1 MKKTILL
8 LMLAVVINSCS
19 VEVLVDGCTD
29 VYAQNFNSNADND
42 DGSCIY
48 LNGCTDLTAYNYD
61 PNSTIDDGSCLY
73 VCSDPYAI
81 NYNIPLPYLLCEY
94 EADVVFYEDVA
105 AALYFDNLGIDW
117 LDIYVGNDYVGTLQA
132 TLGFTYVP
140 VCYPTDPDAV
150 HFTLAWEDSQSSTFT
165 WSVRDGF
172 GTIHYSG
179 TDLILANN
187 CLPMELTFKKI
198 QDYKESK

>member
-1 MKKTILL
+1 MKRTILL
-8 LMLAVVINSCS
+8 LILAVVINSCS

-29 VYAQNFNSNADND
+29 IYAQNFNSNADN
-42 DGSCIY
+42 
-48 LNGCTDLTAYNYD
+48 
-61 PNSTIDDGSCLY
+61 DDGSCLY

-81 NYNIPLPYLLCEY
+81 NYNIPLPYFLCEY
-94 EADVVFYEDVA
+94 EADVVFYEDLA
-105 AALYFDNLGIDW
+105 AALYFDNLGVDY
-117 LDIYVGNDYVGTLQA
+117 LDVYVGNDYLGTLQA

-140 VCYPTDPDAV
+140 VCYPTDDDAV
-150 HFTLAWEDSQSSTFT
+150 HSTLVWEDSQSSTFT
-165 WSVRDGF
+165 WSVRDGS

-187 CLPMELTFKKI
+187 CLPMELTFEKI

>member
-8 LMLAVVINSCS
+8 LMLAVVIHSCS
-19 VEVLVDGCTD
+19 VEVIVDGCTD
-29 VYAQNFNSNADND
+29 IYAENFNPNADN
-42 DGSCIY
+42 
-48 LNGCTDLTAYNYD
+48 
-61 PNSTIDDGSCLY
+61 DDGSCLY

-81 NYNIPLPYLLCEY
+81 NYNISSLYLFCEY

-117 LDIYVGNDYVGTLQA
+117 LDVYVGNDYVGSLQA

-140 VCYPTDPDAV
+140 FCYPTDPDAV
-150 HFTLAWEDSQSSTFT
+150 HFTLAWENSQSSTFT

-179 TDLILANN
+179 TDIILANN

-198 QDYKESK
+198 QEYKESK

>member
-19 VEVLVDGCTD
+19 VEVIVDGCTD
-29 VYAQNFNSNADND
+29 IYAENFNPNADND

-48 LNGCTDLTAYNYD
+48 LNGCTDVNAYNYD
-61 PNSTIDDGSCLY
+61 PNSTIDNGSCLY

-81 NYNIPLPYLLCEY
+81 NYNISSLYLFCEY
-94 EADVVFYEDVA
+94 EADVVFFEDVA
-105 AALYFDNLGIDW
+105 AAVYFDNLGIDW
-117 LDIYVGNDYVGTLQA
+117 LDVYVGNDYVGSLQA

-140 VCYPTDPDAV
+140 VCFPTDPDAV
-150 HFTLAWEDSQSSTFT
+150 HFTLAWENSQSSTFT

-198 QDYKESK
+198 QEYKESK

>member
-1 MKKTILL
+1 MKKIILL
-8 LMLAVVINSCS
+8 LMLSVFIQSCS

-29 VYAQNFNSNADND
+29 SFANNFNANADK
-42 DGSCIY
+42 
-48 LNGCTDLTAYNYD
+48 
-61 PNSTIDDGSCLY
+61 DDGSCLY
-73 VCSDPYAI
+73 TCSDPYAI
-81 NYNIPLPYLLCEY
+81 NYNILLPYLMCEY

-105 AALYFDNLGIDW
+105 AALYFDNLGVDW
-117 LDIYVGNDYVGTLQA
+117 LDIYVGNDYVGSLQA

-150 HFTLAWEDSQSSTFT
+150 HFTLAWEDYQSSTFI
-165 WSVRDGF
+165 WSVRDPS
-172 GTIHYSG
+172 GTVHYSG
-179 TDLILANN
+179 SDLILANN

>member
-8 LMLAVVINSCS
+8 LILAVLINSCS

-29 VYAQNFNSNADND
+29 TYAENFDPNADND
-42 DGSCIY
+42 NGSCWY
-48 LNGCTDLTAYNYD
+48 TCT
-61 PNSTIDDGSCLY
+61 
-73 VCSDPYAI
+73 DPYAI
-81 NYNIPLPYLLCEY
+81 NNNLALNSYYCEY
-94 EADVVFYEDVA
+94 EADVVFFEDVA
-105 AALYFDNLGIDW
+105 AAVYFDNLGIDW
-117 LDIYVGNDYVGTLQA
+117 LDIYVGNDYVGSLQA

-140 VCYPTDPDAV
+140 VCFPTDADAV
-150 HFTLAWEDSQSSTFT
+150 HFTLAWENSQSSTFT
-165 WSVRDGF
+165 WSVRDPS

-198 QDYKESK
+198 QEYKESK

>member
-8 LMLAVVINSCS
+8 VMLAVVINSCS

-29 VYAQNFNSNADND
+29 VYAENFNPNADND
-42 DGSCIY
+42 NGSCWY
-48 LNGCTDLTAYNYD
+48 TCT
-61 PNSTIDDGSCLY
+61 
-73 VCSDPYAI
+73 DPYAI
-81 NYNIPLPYLLCEY
+81 NYNLALNSYYCEY
-94 EADVVFYEDVA
+94 EADVVFFEDVA
-105 AALYFDNLGIDW
+105 AAVYFNNLGIDW

-140 VCYPTDPDAV
+140 VCYPTDTDAV
-150 HFTLAWEDSQSSTFT
+150 HFTLAWENSQSSTFT

-187 CLPMELTFKKI
+187 CLPMELTFKKV